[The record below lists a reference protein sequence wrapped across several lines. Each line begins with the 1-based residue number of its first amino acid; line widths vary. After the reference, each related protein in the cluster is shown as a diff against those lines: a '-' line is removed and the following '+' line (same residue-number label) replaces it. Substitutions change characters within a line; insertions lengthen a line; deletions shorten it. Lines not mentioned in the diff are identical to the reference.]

1 LYHISNTIYTIKG
14 IEEMKKI
21 LIVDDSSM
29 IRLIVSKAA
38 KKAGYDVVEASNGQE
53 GIDQLLKNN
62 DISLILCDINMPVM
76 DGLTMIGNIKEDE
89 SLKYIPVVM
98 LTTESDEKLKQQGR
112 ELGVKAWMV
121 KPFNETSFLKAMSKL
136 IG

>member
-1 LYHISNTIYTIKG
+1 
-14 IEEMKKI
+14 MKKI